1 MIVLMTTTSMPP
13 KEGIAM
19 GTMISDP
26 RPVEV
31 RMGINAKT
39 VVTVVIM
46 QGRARLTPASIVARR
61 ISEIDI
67 CFKLRNF

>member
-1 MIVLMTTTSMPP
+1 MPP

-31 RMGINAKT
+31 RIGINANT
-39 VVTVVIM
+39 VVAVVII

-61 ISEIDI
+61 ISVMDI
-67 CFKLRNF
+67 SFNPRNF